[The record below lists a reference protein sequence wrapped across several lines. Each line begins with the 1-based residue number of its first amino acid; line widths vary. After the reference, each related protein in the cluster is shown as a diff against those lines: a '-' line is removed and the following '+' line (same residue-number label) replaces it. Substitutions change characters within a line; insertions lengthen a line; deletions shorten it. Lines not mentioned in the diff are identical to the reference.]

1 MPARREPGRGLS
13 CMTDKDTIDELKRDL
28 AAALNEIVVLRTAP
42 SRKMTAQLREQVASL
57 MVEVHRLRSEL
68 IEAQDKSYKRR

>member
-1 MPARREPGRGLS
+1 
-13 CMTDKDTIDELKRDL
+13 MTDKDTIDELKRDL